1 MLATSFVT
9 SHTSPA
15 FAFDMRCLILFSA
28 LQRHRAWDICL
39 EMKWERQISVALTV
53 HQGVTVFGFLLR
65 SKNATQRTHGEGEP
79 IPERRDEMMSEPG
92 GHFEPGGCL
101 TSLVDDHGTSWQ
113 EG

>member
-1 MLATSFVT
+1 MVYPVQTPRQRTRGWGGPVT
-9 SHTSPA
+9 H
-15 FAFDMRCLILFSA
+15 D
-28 LQRHRAWDICL
+28 
-39 EMKWERQISVALTV
+39 
-53 HQGVTVFGFLLR
+53 QGVTVFGFLLR

-79 IPERRDEMMSEPG
+79 IPERRDEVMSEPG